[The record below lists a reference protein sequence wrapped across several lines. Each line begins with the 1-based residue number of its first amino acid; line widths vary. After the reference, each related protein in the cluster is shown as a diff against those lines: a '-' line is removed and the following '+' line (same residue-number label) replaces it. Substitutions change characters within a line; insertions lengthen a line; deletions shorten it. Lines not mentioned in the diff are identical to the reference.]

1 MPIFVL
7 DFCIFSCWVKIF
19 LKVIPFPVMFQNS
32 SLVCGLSFSSPYD
45 LFQKSSF
52 WYFCLLRQCLLFL
65 DNTLCENILIKVVNT
80 GFRFAFMF
88 KTLIHLELIFWVL
101 GTVKMQFQNNF
112 PDRYLPPLSHHHL
125 FSRLLPSQCKMM
137 HLWLHIVSICCLF
150 LSLFSFPLV
159 NVSISDSMPKR
170 FNY

>member
-1 MPIFVL
+1 M
-7 DFCIFSCWVKIF
+7 
-19 LKVIPFPVMFQNS
+19 IPFLVMFQKS
-32 SLVCGLSFSSPYD
+32 SSGLWLVSFFSLWFIS
-45 LFQKSSF
+45 KSSF

-65 DNTLCENILIKVVNT
+65 DSTLCENILIKVVNT

-112 PDRYLPPLSHHHL
+112 PGGYPPPLSCHHL
-125 FSRLLPSQCKMM
+125 FYRPLPSQCKMM
-137 HLWLHIVSICCLF
+137 QFGLYIVSICCLF

-159 NVSISDSMPKR
+159 NVSTSDLTPKR